1 MKLTIKSIYFDNAR
15 TINSSSPSYIK
26 KVGEEIR
33 RGDGDSVTIKDEDG
47 NSYDVTNLGR
57 GLELI
62 NTESGKVVLP

>member
-15 TINSSSPSYIK
+15 IINSSSPSYIK
-26 KVGEEIR
+26 KVREEIR
-33 RGDGDSVTIKDEDG
+33 SGDGDSVTIKDEDG
-47 NSYDVTNLGR
+47 NSYDVTDLGR